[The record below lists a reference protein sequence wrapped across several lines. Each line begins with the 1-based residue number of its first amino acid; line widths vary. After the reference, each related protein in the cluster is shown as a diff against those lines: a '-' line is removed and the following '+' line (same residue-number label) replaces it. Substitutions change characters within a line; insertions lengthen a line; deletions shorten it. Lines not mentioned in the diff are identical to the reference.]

1 MKTIGEKSPPFFNGD
16 TMQKPAIQSKVSVPV
31 YNALVKLARETDVSI
46 SKISFRI
53 IEKSLL
59 ENGLISETDLE
70 E

>member
-1 MKTIGEKSPPFFNGD
+1 
-16 TMQKPAIQSKVSVPV
+16 MQKPAIQSKVSVPV